1 MWHKIWITRWII
13 FFIRYTR
20 LFIYKYIIK
29 KHEKVTD
36 YHPIRIYVN
45 KIKNRITFKIETGYN
60 LEHLKWWNYFKALK
74 SKITDNENGEKVPHL
89 EVAEVDL
96 VQYNVVD
103 SDYQHESKVLFTFV
117 PNKYLVSY

>member
-1 MWHKIWITRWII
+1 M
-13 FFIRYTR
+13 
-20 LFIYKYIIK
+20 
-29 KHEKVTD
+29 TD

-60 LEHLKWWNYFKALK
+60 LEHLKWWNYLKALK
-74 SKITDNENGEKVPHL
+74 SKITDNENGENVPHL
-89 EVAEVDL
+89 EVTEVDL
-96 VQYNVVD
+96 VQYNVD